1 MSKRRVHPSQRITFT
16 AREEAFVSDA
26 LAAARRIFESRQLP
40 FGLADEAVSRLSL
53 RLVKTVRD
61 EVDRY
66 PSGAAY
72 ARAVRKS
79 LLVDAIRSNDAQ
91 RGAGARRG
99 RDVLSL
105 DQSIDS
111 RVSDLTSDP
120 TSEIESRELLGAVLS
135 TMTSDE
141 QRDFCRTRLIGLNYS
156 EVADINAESHTT
168 VLRRVHRAQEKARLV
183 VYRLATNGVGA
194 SAA

>member
-1 MSKRRVHPSQRITFT
+1 MSKRRVHPSQRIAFT
-16 AREEAFVSDA
+16 TREEAFVSEA
-26 LAAARRIFESRQLP
+26 LDTARRIFESRQLP
-40 FGLADEAVSRLSL
+40 YGLADEAVSRLSL
-53 RLVKTVRD
+53 RLVKTVKD
-61 EVDRY
+61 VVDRY

-72 ARAVRKS
+72 ARAIRRS

-99 RDVLSL
+99 RDVSSL
-105 DQSIDS
+105 DQTLDTRS
-111 RVSDLTSDP
+111 SDVDP

-141 QRDFCRTRLIGLNYS
+141 QRDFCRTRLVGLNYS

-168 VLRRVHRAQEKARLV
+168 VLRRVNRAQERARSV
-183 VYRLATNGVGA
+183 VYRLATNDVGV

>member
-1 MSKRRVHPSQRITFT
+1 MSKRRVHPSQRIAFT
-16 AREEAFVSDA
+16 AREEAFVSEA
-26 LAAARRIFESRQLP
+26 LATARRIFESRQLP
-40 FGLADEAVSRLSL
+40 YGLADEAVSRLSL
-53 RLVKTVRD
+53 RLVKTVRR
-61 EVDRY
+61 EVDQY

-72 ARAVRKS
+72 VRAIRKS

-99 RDVLSL
+99 RDVSSL
-105 DQSIDS
+105 DHTIESHA
-111 RVSDLTSDP
+111 SDVDAT
-120 TSEIESRELLGAVLS
+120 TEIESRELLGAVLS
-135 TMTSDE
+135 TMSSDE
-141 QRDFCRTRLIGLNYS
+141 QRDFCRTRLVGLNFS

-183 VYRLATNGVGA
+183 VYGLATNGVGT

>member
-1 MSKRRVHPSQRITFT
+1 MSKRRVHPSQRIAFT
-16 AREEAFVSDA
+16 AREEAFVSEA
-26 LAAARRIFESRQLP
+26 LATARRIFESRQLP
-40 FGLADEAVSRLSL
+40 YGLADEAVSRLSL
-53 RLVKTVRD
+53 RLVKTVRR
-61 EVDRY
+61 EVDQY

-99 RDVLSL
+99 RDVASL
-105 DQSIDS
+105 DQSVDT
-111 RVSDLTSDP
+111 RASDVDP

-141 QRDFCRTRLIGLNYS
+141 QRDFCRTRLVGLNYT

-183 VYRLATNGVGA
+183 VNQLATNGVGA
-194 SAA
+194 SAV

>member
-1 MSKRRVHPSQRITFT
+1 MSKRRVHPSQRIAFT
-16 AREEAFVSDA
+16 AREEAFVSEA
-26 LAAARRIFESRQLP
+26 LATARRIFESRQLP
-40 FGLADEAVSRLSL
+40 YGLADEAVSRLSL
-53 RLVKTVRD
+53 RLVKTVRR
-61 EVDRY
+61 EVDQY

-99 RDVLSL
+99 RDVASL
-105 DQSIDS
+105 DQSVDT
-111 RVSDLTSDP
+111 RASDVDP

-141 QRDFCRTRLIGLNYS
+141 QRDFCRTRLVGLNYT
-156 EVADINAESHTT
+156 EVAAINAESHTT

-183 VYRLATNGVGA
+183 VNQLATNGVGA
-194 SAA
+194 SAV

>member
-1 MSKRRVHPSQRITFT
+1 MSKRRVHPSQRIAFT
-16 AREEAFVSDA
+16 AREEAFVSEA
-26 LAAARRIFESRQLP
+26 LATARRIFESRQLP
-40 FGLADEAVSRLSL
+40 YGLADEAVSRLSL
-53 RLVKTVRD
+53 RLVKTVRR
-61 EVDRY
+61 EVDQY

-72 ARAVRKS
+72 VRAIRKS

-99 RDVLSL
+99 RDVSSL
-105 DQSIDS
+105 DHTIESHA
-111 RVSDLTSDP
+111 SDVDAT
-120 TSEIESRELLGAVLS
+120 TEIESRELLGAVLS

-141 QRDFCRTRLIGLNYS
+141 QRDFCRTRLVGLNFS
-156 EVADINAESHTT
+156 EVAGINAESHTT

-183 VYRLATNGVGA
+183 VYGLATNGVST

>member
-1 MSKRRVHPSQRITFT
+1 MSKRRVHPSQRIAFT
-16 AREEAFVSDA
+16 AREEAFVSEA
-26 LAAARRIFESRQLP
+26 LDTARRIFESRQLP
-40 FGLADEAVSRLSL
+40 YGLADEAVSRLSL
-53 RLVKTVRD
+53 RLVKTVKD
-61 EVDRY
+61 VVDRY

-72 ARAVRKS
+72 ARAIRKS

-99 RDVLSL
+99 RDVSSL
-105 DQSIDS
+105 DQTLDTRS
-111 RVSDLTSDP
+111 SDVDP

-141 QRDFCRTRLIGLNYS
+141 QRDFCRTRLVGLNYS

-168 VLRRVHRAQEKARLV
+168 VLRRVNRAQEKARSV
-183 VYRLATNGVGA
+183 VYRLATNDVGV

>member
-1 MSKRRVHPSQRITFT
+1 MSKRRVHPSQRIAFT
-16 AREEAFVSDA
+16 AREEAFVSEA
-26 LAAARRIFESRQLP
+26 LATARRIFESRQLP
-40 FGLADEAVSRLSL
+40 YGLADEAVSRLSL
-53 RLVKTVRD
+53 RLVKTVRR
-61 EVDRY
+61 EVDQY

-72 ARAVRKS
+72 VRAIRTS

-99 RDVLSL
+99 RDVSSL
-105 DQSIDS
+105 DHTIESHA
-111 RVSDLTSDP
+111 SDVDAT
-120 TSEIESRELLGAVLS
+120 TEIEGRELLGAVLS

-141 QRDFCRTRLIGLNYS
+141 QRDFCRTRLVGLNFS

-183 VYRLATNGVGA
+183 VYGLATNGVST

>member
-1 MSKRRVHPSQRITFT
+1 MSKRRVHPSQRIAFT
-16 AREEAFVSDA
+16 AREEAFVSEA
-26 LAAARRIFESRQLP
+26 LATARRIFESRQLP
-40 FGLADEAVSRLSL
+40 YGLADEAVSRLSL
-53 RLVKTVRD
+53 RLVKTVRR
-61 EVDRY
+61 EVDQY

-72 ARAVRKS
+72 VRAIRKS

-99 RDVLSL
+99 RDVSSL
-105 DQSIDS
+105 DNTIESHA
-111 RVSDLTSDP
+111 SDVDAT
-120 TSEIESRELLGAVLS
+120 TEIESRELLGAVLS

-141 QRDFCRTRLIGLNYS
+141 QRDFCRTRLVGLNYS

-168 VLRRVHRAQEKARLV
+168 VLRRVHRAQEKARIV

>member
-1 MSKRRVHPSQRITFT
+1 MSKRRVHPSQRIAFT
-16 AREEAFVSDA
+16 TREEAFVSEA
-26 LAAARRIFESRQLP
+26 LDTARRIFESRQLP
-40 FGLADEAVSRLSL
+40 YGLADEAVSRLSL
-53 RLVKTVRD
+53 RLVKTVKD
-61 EVDRY
+61 VVDRY

-72 ARAVRKS
+72 ARAIRRS

-99 RDVLSL
+99 RDVSSL
-105 DQSIDS
+105 DQTLDTRS
-111 RVSDLTSDP
+111 SDVDP

-141 QRDFCRTRLIGLNYS
+141 QRDFCRTRLVGLNYS

-168 VLRRVHRAQEKARLV
+168 VLRRVNRAQEKARSV
-183 VYRLATNGVGA
+183 VYRLATNDVGV

>member
-1 MSKRRVHPSQRITFT
+1 MSKRRVHPSQRIAFT
-16 AREEAFVSDA
+16 AREEAFVSEA
-26 LAAARRIFESRQLP
+26 LDTARRIFESRQLP
-40 FGLADEAVSRLSL
+40 YGLADEAVSRLSL
-53 RLVKTVRD
+53 RLVKTVKD
-61 EVDRY
+61 VVDRY

-72 ARAVRKS
+72 ARAIRRS

-99 RDVLSL
+99 RDVSSL
-105 DQSIDS
+105 DQTLDTRS
-111 RVSDLTSDP
+111 SDVDP

-141 QRDFCRTRLIGLNYS
+141 QRDFCRTRLVGLNYS

-168 VLRRVHRAQEKARLV
+168 VLRRVNRAQEKARSV
-183 VYRLATNGVGA
+183 VYRLATNDVGV

>member
-1 MSKRRVHPSQRITFT
+1 MSKRRVHPSQRIAFT
-16 AREEAFVSDA
+16 AREEAFVSEA
-26 LAAARRIFESRQLP
+26 LATARRIFESRQLP
-40 FGLADEAVSRLSL
+40 YGLADEAVSRLSL
-53 RLVKTVRD
+53 RLVKTVRR
-61 EVDRY
+61 EVDQY

-99 RDVLSL
+99 RDVASL
-105 DQSIDS
+105 DQSVDT
-111 RVSDLTSDP
+111 RASDVDP

-141 QRDFCRTRLIGLNYS
+141 QRDFCRTRLVGLNYT

-183 VYRLATNGVGA
+183 VNQLATNGVGA

>member
-1 MSKRRVHPSQRITFT
+1 MSKRRVHPSQRIAFT
-16 AREEAFVSDA
+16 AREEAFVSEA
-26 LAAARRIFESRQLP
+26 LATARRIFESRQLP
-40 FGLADEAVSRLSL
+40 YGLADEAVSRLSL
-53 RLVKTVRD
+53 RLVKTVRR
-61 EVDRY
+61 EVDQY

-99 RDVLSL
+99 RDVSSL
-105 DQSIDS
+105 DNAIESHA
-111 RVSDLTSDP
+111 SDVDAT
-120 TSEIESRELLGAVLS
+120 TEIESRELLGAVLS

-141 QRDFCRTRLIGLNYS
+141 QRDFCRTRLVGLNYS

-183 VYRLATNGVGA
+183 VNQLATNGVGA
-194 SAA
+194 SAV

>member
-1 MSKRRVHPSQRITFT
+1 MSKRRVHPSQRIAFT
-16 AREEAFVSDA
+16 AREEAFVSEA
-26 LAAARRIFESRQLP
+26 LDTARRIFESRQLP
-40 FGLADEAVSRLSL
+40 YGLADEAVSRLSL
-53 RLVKTVRD
+53 RLVKTVKD
-61 EVDRY
+61 VVDRY

-72 ARAVRKS
+72 ARAIRKS

-99 RDVLSL
+99 RDVSSL
-105 DQSIDS
+105 DQTLDTRS
-111 RVSDLTSDP
+111 SDIDP

-141 QRDFCRTRLIGLNYS
+141 QRDFCRTRLVGLNYS

-168 VLRRVHRAQEKARLV
+168 VLRRVNRAQEKARSV
-183 VYRLATNGVGA
+183 VYRLATNDVGV

>member
-1 MSKRRVHPSQRITFT
+1 MSKRRVHPSQRIAFT
-16 AREEAFVSDA
+16 PREEAFVSEA
-26 LAAARRIFESRQLP
+26 LAAARVMFESRQLP

-53 RLVKTVRD
+53 RLVKTVKH

-66 PSGAAY
+66 PNGAAY
-72 ARAVRKS
+72 ARAVRRS
-79 LLVDAIRSNDAQ
+79 VLVDAIRSNDAQ

-99 RDVLSL
+99 REVS
-105 DQSIDS
+105 SIDRTLDS
-111 RVSDLTSDP
+111 HASDVDP
-120 TSEIESRELLGAVLS
+120 SGEIESRELLGAVLS

-141 QRDFCRTRLIGLNYS
+141 QRDFCRTRLHGFNYS

-183 VYRLATNGVGA
+183 VRH
-194 SAA
+194 

>member
-1 MSKRRVHPSQRITFT
+1 MSKRRVHPSQRIAFT
-16 AREEAFVSDA
+16 AREEAFVSEA
-26 LAAARRIFESRQLP
+26 LATARRIFESRQLP
-40 FGLADEAVSRLSL
+40 YGLADEAVSRLSL
-53 RLVKTVRD
+53 RLVKTVRR
-61 EVDRY
+61 EVDQY

-72 ARAVRKS
+72 VRAIRKS

-105 DQSIDS
+105 DHTIDS
-111 RVSDLTSDP
+111 HASEIDT
-120 TSEIESRELLGAVLS
+120 TTEIESRELLGAVLS

-141 QRDFCRTRLIGLNYS
+141 QRDFCRTRLVGLNYS

-183 VYRLATNGVGA
+183 VNGLATNGVST

>member
-1 MSKRRVHPSQRITFT
+1 MSKRRVHPSQRIAFT
-16 AREEAFVSDA
+16 AREEAFVSEA
-26 LAAARRIFESRQLP
+26 LATARRIFESRQLP
-40 FGLADEAVSRLSL
+40 YGLAEEAVSRLSL
-53 RLVKTVRD
+53 RLVKTVRR
-61 EVDRY
+61 EVDQY

-72 ARAVRKS
+72 VRAIRKS

-99 RDVLSL
+99 RDVSSL
-105 DQSIDS
+105 DHTIDS
-111 RVSDLTSDP
+111 HASDVDATTD
-120 TSEIESRELLGAVLS
+120 IESRELLGAVLS

-141 QRDFCRTRLIGLNYS
+141 QRDFCRTRLAGLNYS

-183 VYRLATNGVGA
+183 VYCLATNGV
-194 SAA
+194 STTAA

>member
-1 MSKRRVHPSQRITFT
+1 MSKRRVHPSQRIAFT
-16 AREEAFVSDA
+16 AREEAFVSEA
-26 LAAARRIFESRQLP
+26 LATARRIFESRQLP
-40 FGLADEAVSRLSL
+40 YGLADEAVSRLSL
-53 RLVKTVRD
+53 RLVKTVRR
-61 EVDRY
+61 EVDQY

-72 ARAVRKS
+72 VRAIRKS

-99 RDVLSL
+99 RDVSSL
-105 DQSIDS
+105 DHTIESHA
-111 RVSDLTSDP
+111 SDVDAT
-120 TSEIESRELLGAVLS
+120 TEIEGRELLGAVLS

-141 QRDFCRTRLIGLNYS
+141 QRDFCRTRLVGLNFS
-156 EVADINAESHTT
+156 EVAGINAESHTT

-183 VYRLATNGVGA
+183 VYRLATNGVST

>member
-1 MSKRRVHPSQRITFT
+1 MSKRRVHPSQRIAFT
-16 AREEAFVSDA
+16 AREEAFVSEA
-26 LAAARRIFESRQLP
+26 LDTARRIFESRQLP
-40 FGLADEAVSRLSL
+40 YGLADEAVSRLSL
-53 RLVKTVRD
+53 RLVKTIKEV
-61 EVDRY
+61 VDRY

-72 ARAVRKS
+72 ARAIRRS

-91 RGAGARRG
+91 RGAGTRRG
-99 RDVLSL
+99 RDVSSL
-105 DQSIDS
+105 DQTLDTRS
-111 RVSDLTSDP
+111 SDVDP

-141 QRDFCRTRLIGLNYS
+141 QRDFCRTRLVGLNYS

-168 VLRRVHRAQEKARLV
+168 VLRRVNRAQEKARSV
-183 VYRLATNGVGA
+183 VYRLATNDVGV

>member
-1 MSKRRVHPSQRITFT
+1 MSKRRVHPSQRIAFT
-16 AREEAFVSDA
+16 AREEAFVSEA
-26 LAAARRIFESRQLP
+26 LATARRIFESRRLP
-40 FGLADEAVSRLSL
+40 YGLADEAVSRLSL
-53 RLVKTVRD
+53 RLVKTVRR
-61 EVDRY
+61 EVDQY

-72 ARAVRKS
+72 VRAIRKS

-105 DQSIDS
+105 DHTIDS
-111 RVSDLTSDP
+111 HASDVDT
-120 TSEIESRELLGAVLS
+120 TTEIESRELLGAVLS

-141 QRDFCRTRLIGLNYS
+141 QRDFCRTRLVGLNYS

-183 VYRLATNGVGA
+183 VNGLATNGVST

>member
-1 MSKRRVHPSQRITFT
+1 MSKRRVHPSQRIAFT
-16 AREEAFVSDA
+16 AREEAFVSEA
-26 LAAARRIFESRQLP
+26 LDTARRIFESRQLP
-40 FGLADEAVSRLSL
+40 YGLADEAVSRLSL
-53 RLVKTVRD
+53 RLVKTVKD
-61 EVDRY
+61 VVDRY

-72 ARAVRKS
+72 ARAIRRS

-99 RDVLSL
+99 RDVSSL
-105 DQSIDS
+105 DQTLDTRS
-111 RVSDLTSDP
+111 SDVDP

-141 QRDFCRTRLIGLNYS
+141 QRDFCRTHLVGLNYS

-168 VLRRVHRAQEKARLV
+168 VLRRVHRAQEKARAV
-183 VYRLATNGVGA
+183 VHRLATIDVGV

>member
-1 MSKRRVHPSQRITFT
+1 MSKRRVHPSQRIAFT
-16 AREEAFVSDA
+16 AREEAFVGEA
-26 LAAARRIFESRQLP
+26 LATARRIFESRQLP
-40 FGLADEAVSRLSL
+40 YGLADEAVSRLSL
-53 RLVKTVRD
+53 RLVKTVRR
-61 EVDRY
+61 EVDQY

-99 RDVLSL
+99 RDVASL
-105 DQSIDS
+105 DQSVDT
-111 RVSDLTSDP
+111 RASDVDP

-141 QRDFCRTRLIGLNYS
+141 QRDFCRTRLVGLNYT

-183 VYRLATNGVGA
+183 VNQLATNGVGA
-194 SAA
+194 SAV

>member
-1 MSKRRVHPSQRITFT
+1 MSKRRVHPSQRIAFT
-16 AREEAFVSDA
+16 TREEAFVSEA
-26 LAAARRIFESRQLP
+26 LDTARRIFESRQLP
-40 FGLADEAVSRLSL
+40 YGLADEAVSRLSL
-53 RLVKTVRD
+53 RLVKTVKD
-61 EVDRY
+61 VVDRY

-72 ARAVRKS
+72 ARAIRKS

-99 RDVLSL
+99 RDVSSL
-105 DQSIDS
+105 DQTLDTRS
-111 RVSDLTSDP
+111 SDVDP

-141 QRDFCRTRLIGLNYS
+141 QRDFCRTRLVGLNYS

-168 VLRRVHRAQEKARLV
+168 VLRRVNRAQEKARSV
-183 VYRLATNGVGA
+183 VYRLATNDVGV

>member
-1 MSKRRVHPSQRITFT
+1 MSKRRVHPSQRIAFT
-16 AREEAFVSDA
+16 AREEAFVSEA
-26 LAAARRIFESRQLP
+26 LATARRIFESRQLP
-40 FGLADEAVSRLSL
+40 YGLADEAVSRLSL
-53 RLVKTVRD
+53 RLVKTVRR
-61 EVDRY
+61 EVDQY

-99 RDVLSL
+99 RDVASL
-105 DQSIDS
+105 DQSVDT
-111 RVSDLTSDP
+111 RASDVDP

-141 QRDFCRTRLIGLNYS
+141 QRDFCRTRLVGLNYT

-168 VLRRVHRAQEKARLV
+168 VLRRVHRAQEKALLV
-183 VYRLATNGVGA
+183 VNQLATNDVGA

>member
-1 MSKRRVHPSQRITFT
+1 MSKRRVHPSQRIAFT
-16 AREEAFVSDA
+16 AREESFVSEA
-26 LAAARRIFESRQLP
+26 LDTARRIFESRQLP
-40 FGLADEAVSRLSL
+40 YGLADEAVSRLSL
-53 RLVKTVRD
+53 RLVKTVKD
-61 EVDRY
+61 VVDRY

-72 ARAVRKS
+72 ARAIRKS

-99 RDVLSL
+99 RDVSSL
-105 DQSIDS
+105 DQTLDTRS
-111 RVSDLTSDP
+111 SDVDP

-141 QRDFCRTRLIGLNYS
+141 QRDFCRTRLVGLNYS

-168 VLRRVHRAQEKARLV
+168 VLRRVIRAQEKARSV
-183 VYRLATNGVGA
+183 VYRLATNDVGV

>member
-1 MSKRRVHPSQRITFT
+1 MSKRRVHPSQRIAFT
-16 AREEAFVSDA
+16 AREEAFVSEA
-26 LAAARRIFESRQLP
+26 LATARRIFEARQLP
-40 FGLADEAVSRLSL
+40 YGLADEAVSRLSL
-53 RLVKTVRD
+53 RLVKTVRR
-61 EVDRY
+61 EVDQY

-99 RDVLSL
+99 RDVASL
-105 DQSIDS
+105 DQSVDT
-111 RVSDLTSDP
+111 RASDVDP

-141 QRDFCRTRLIGLNYS
+141 QRDFCRTRLVGLNYT

-183 VYRLATNGVGA
+183 VNQLATNGVGA
-194 SAA
+194 SAV

>member
-1 MSKRRVHPSQRITFT
+1 MSKRRVHPSQRIAFT
-16 AREEAFVSDA
+16 VREEAFVSEA
-26 LAAARRIFESRQLP
+26 LDTARRIFESRQLP
-40 FGLADEAVSRLSL
+40 YGLADEAVSRLSL
-53 RLVKTVRD
+53 RLVKTVKD
-61 EVDRY
+61 VVDRY

-72 ARAVRKS
+72 ARAIRKS

-99 RDVLSL
+99 RDVSSL
-105 DQSIDS
+105 DQTLDTRS
-111 RVSDLTSDP
+111 SDVDP

-141 QRDFCRTRLIGLNYS
+141 QRDFCRTRLVGLNYS

-168 VLRRVHRAQEKARLV
+168 VLRRVNRAQEKARSV
-183 VYRLATNGVGA
+183 VYRLATNDVGV

>member
-1 MSKRRVHPSQRITFT
+1 MSKRRVHPSQRIAFT
-16 AREEAFVSDA
+16 AREEAFVSEA
-26 LAAARRIFESRQLP
+26 LATARRIFEARQLP
-40 FGLADEAVSRLSL
+40 YGLADEAVSRLSL
-53 RLVKTVRD
+53 RLVKTVRRD
-61 EVDRY
+61 VDQY
-66 PSGAAY
+66 PSGSAY
-72 ARAVRKS
+72 VRAIRKS

-99 RDVLSL
+99 RDVSSL
-105 DQSIDS
+105 DNTIESHA
-111 RVSDLTSDP
+111 SDVDAT
-120 TSEIESRELLGAVLS
+120 TEIESRELLGAVLS

-141 QRDFCRTRLIGLNYS
+141 QRDFCRTRLVGLNYS

-168 VLRRVHRAQEKARLV
+168 VLRRVHRAQEKARIV